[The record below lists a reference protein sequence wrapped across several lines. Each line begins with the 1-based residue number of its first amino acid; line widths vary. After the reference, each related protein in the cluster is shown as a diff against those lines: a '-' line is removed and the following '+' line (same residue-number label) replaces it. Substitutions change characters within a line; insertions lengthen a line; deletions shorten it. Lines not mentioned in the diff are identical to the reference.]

1 MSILPTGF
9 HAPNAPNFYLA
20 DETIPIPAGK
30 KITLGTDGLGNDG
43 TIQFNKDVDGLLFAT
58 LGKQD
63 ITANGNLQGEVIS
76 LTNDLTNF
84 EGFCVARLFV
94 AGGQTL
100 GQEDAA
106 IIEGDQTNGITCSAA
121 LTVPTLTVNGLLN
134 GVPPGS
140 VARATFTGA
149 LSVPSAAIG
158 TGTYVIWDTV
168 DFDFVG
174 TTTAPFED
182 FVIPSNGY
190 YRLYASA
197 QFAANTTGVRQ
208 VAFRNTTTNTTLDLF
223 QGAPPGG
230 GSSASVGLEGT
241 YLFQENDTVQIWVG
255 QNSGSPLNCTAARFE
270 IQFVRAA

>member
-9 HAPNAPNFYLA
+9 HAPDAPNFYLA

-30 KITLGTDGLGNDG
+30 KITLGTDGAGTDG
-43 TIQFNKDVDGLLFAT
+43 TIQFNKDVDGLLFTT

-63 ITANGNLQGEVIS
+63 ISVVGAPTANIIS
-76 LTNDLTNF
+76 LTNDLENW
-84 EGFCVARLFV
+84 EPLAVERILFCGNTSVAL
-94 AGGQTL
+94 T
-100 GQEDAA
+100 DAA
-106 IIEGDQTNGITCSAA
+106 EITGNQTTGLTSSAP
-121 LTVPTLTVNGLLN
+121 LTVPQLN
-134 GVPPGS
+134 GVAPGS
-140 VARATFTGA
+140 IFRATFTGA
-149 LSVPSAAIG
+149 LSVPSAAIS

-174 TTTAPFED
+174 SATAPFED
-182 FVIPSNGY
+182 YVIPKTGY

-197 QFAANTTGVRQ
+197 QYAANTTGVRQ
-208 VAFRNTTTNTTLDLF
+208 VAFRNTATNTTLDLF

-241 YLFQENDTVQIWVG
+241 YLFQENDSVQIWVG

-270 IQFVRAA
+270 IQFVRAP